1 MKIRKR
7 EKIDSIYLCPEDT
20 IRLSHRQEIEL
31 PNGTIEVT
39 EKEVLRSQI
48 GREMTLNEAVI
59 FDVEPGDF
67 KNATDGIGGAF
78 LSCPKS
84 TLTVGGVVV
93 KIPHP
98 KHRG

>member
-31 PNGTIEVT
+31 PNGTVEVT
-39 EKEVLRSQI
+39 EKEVLRAEV
-48 GREMTLNEAVI
+48 GREMTVGEAVI

-67 KNATDGIGGAF
+67 ENARDGIGGAF
-78 LSCPKS
+78 LTCPKP
-84 TLTVGGVVV
+84 TLTVGGVLV

-98 KHRG
+98 KQRG